1 MATLNLTEAIT
12 LPDDGFAGALAA
24 RVWLPDAN
32 GPAVAAVREDGVF
45 DISAAFATM
54 RDLCESP
61 SPAEA
66 LRAADGPRIGALKD
80 ILGHTPRDSRTSGA
94 PRLLAPIDLQA
105 IKAAGVTFAQSLLER
120 VIEERARGSREGAA
134 KAREEIVRVLGDDL
148 SALKPGSPAAMR
160 LKDALVKAGAW
171 SQYLEVGIGPDAE
184 VFTKSQPMSA
194 VGTGDDAGFHSHSMW
209 NNPEPEVAIAVASSG
224 AIVGATLAN
233 DVNLRD
239 FEGRSALLLGKA
251 KDQNASCAIGPF
263 LRFFDAT
270 FTLDDVRRATIS
282 LVVEGEDNFRLEGGS
297 SMARIS
303 RDPTDIAAQTIGAN
317 HAYPDGFVLLLGT
330 MFAPVADRGAPGMGF
345 THKSGDIV
353 TISTEKLGRLVNRMR
368 PCEECERWTFGAG
381 ALMRNL
387 ARRGLI

>member
-1 MATLNLTEAIT
+1 MPKLDLREETT
-12 LPDDGFAGALAA
+12 LPADGFAGALAA
-24 RVWLPDAN
+24 RVWRPEVN
-32 GPAVAAVREDGVF
+32 GPSVVAIREKGVF
-45 DISAAFATM
+45 DISAAFPTV
-54 RDLCESP
+54 RDLCETR

-66 LRAADGPRIGALKD
+66 LRAAEGPRLEALSD
-80 ILGHTPRDSRTSGA
+80 ILAHTPRDNRGSND
-94 PRLLAPIDLQA
+94 PHLLAPIDLQA
-105 IKAAGVTFAQSLLER
+105 IKAAGVTFAESLLER

-134 KAREEIVRVLGDDL
+134 KAREEIVSVLGDDL
-148 SALKPGSPAAMR
+148 STLKPGSPAAMR

-194 VGTGDDAGFHSHSMW
+194 VGTGDDAGFHSASFW
-209 NNPEPEVAIAVASSG
+209 NNPEPEIALAVASSG

-263 LRFFDAT
+263 LRFFDGT

-282 LVVEGEDNFRLEGGS
+282 LVVEGEDGFLMEGGS

-303 RDPTDIAAQTIGAN
+303 RDPIDIAGQTIGAN
-317 HAYPDGFVLLLGT
+317 HAYPDGFALLLGT

-345 THKSGDIV
+345 THKPGDIV
-353 TISTEKLGRLVNRMR
+353 TIGAEKLGRLVNRMR
-368 PCEECERWTFGAG
+368 PCEECERWTFGAA

-387 ARRGLI
+387 ARRDLI